1 MPGYIAKLFKNK
13 EFFSAG
19 LLIFVVFATYQIAW
33 FSLSF
38 KNNFDKYSIILALG
52 GLFLLL
58 KSFIYNFNAIQEVTK
73 LGKSFLLVLD
83 ISFFA
88 AQIWLVFAG
97 VQYLTTSG
105 YPAITLMCFAFAST
119 IFYFQTF
126 LLPKR
131 QLGKISLF
139 VTIFYW
145 LSAALLYQS
154 EWVNYSPQIFI
165 LSLYFFSLVI
175 FISEAWLFFR
185 SARIHF
191 EK

>member
-13 EFFSAG
+13 EFFSVG
-19 LLIFVVFATYQIAW
+19 LLIFIVFSTYQIAW

-52 GLFLLL
+52 GLFFLL

-83 ISFFA
+83 VSFFA
-88 AQIWLVFAG
+88 AQIWLVFTG
-97 VQYLTTSG
+97 IQYLTTSG
-105 YPAITLMCFAFAST
+105 YPAITLICFAIAST
-119 IFYFQTF
+119 IFYIQTF
-126 LLPKR
+126 SLPKR
-131 QLGKISLF
+131 QSGKISLF
-139 VTIFYW
+139 ITIFYW

-154 EWVNYSPQIFI
+154 EWVNYSPQISI
-165 LSLYFFSLVI
+165 LSLYFFSLIVLV
-175 FISEAWLFFR
+175 SEAWLFFR
-185 SARIHF
+185 SARIHL